1 MKAKT
6 KVETTNLML
15 WVYSLHCWS
24 DGAFTYFSICIFIY
38 IYIYIYKYLFIFVY
52 VYKINI

>member
-24 DGAFTYFSICIFIY
+24 DGAFTYFSNCIF